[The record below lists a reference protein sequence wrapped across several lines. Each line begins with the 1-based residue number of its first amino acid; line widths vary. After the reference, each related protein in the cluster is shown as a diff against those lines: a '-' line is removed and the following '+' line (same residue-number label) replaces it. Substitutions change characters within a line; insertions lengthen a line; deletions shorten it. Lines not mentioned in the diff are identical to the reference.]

1 MKGFVSEERMAGS
14 RFKLEL
20 PPGMAQ
26 LNYTLVQTLV
36 PPGLQSVEEIE
47 EIVHQATRAGGS
59 YHWDPA
65 YRNQA
70 AVPRKAPPPTF
81 SGQPQQPPAGPQH
94 AQQPHQQDS
103 AMYGDQSYQ

>member
-1 MKGFVSEERMAGS
+1 
-14 RFKLEL
+14 
-20 PPGMAQ
+20 MAQ

-47 EIVHQATRAGGS
+47 EIVHQATRIGGAYS
-59 YHWDPA
+59 WDTA

-70 AVPRKAPPPTF
+70 GARKPPPPTF
-81 SGQPQQPPAGPQH
+81 SGQPQQPAVQPQH
-94 AQQPHQQDS
+94 VQQPNQQDS